1 MISAVAWMTWADSRL
16 KTDTPLRAYLALGL
30 GMLSLGFSAILI
42 RSADAPGTVTAFYR
56 MAIGSVLMLV
66 PFWSQVRRHDR
77 DSQGDN
83 DALSGRAVWIAV
95 LGGAFF
101 GLDLTLWATG
111 IVMSGA
117 TIPTLMA
124 NTAPL
129 WVGLGAWLLFK
140 ERQSG
145 IFWGG
150 LLLAML
156 GAGIVLGQDFSRS
169 TAFGVGALLGL
180 GAAVFYGAYY
190 LVTQQ
195 ARSKLKTIPYFWI
208 TTTTSALVLLL
219 VNLILRRP
227 FGGYDSI
234 TWLKFLAVG
243 IGVQVLGWMA
253 INYAQGFL
261 PASVVSPT
269 LLGQPVLT
277 ALIAWPLF
285 GEVLTPWHILGG
297 AAVIAGVYLVHRSR
311 GSKRVRAKN

>member
-1 MISAVAWMTWADSRL
+1 MTWADSRL
-16 KTDTPLRAYLALGL
+16 KTETPLRAYLALGL

-56 MAIGSVLMLV
+56 MAIGSVLMLI
-66 PFWSQVRRHDR
+66 PFSRQVR
-77 DSQGDN
+77 QGGRGERSSPGDEG
-83 DALSGRAVWIAV
+83 ALPGRAVWIAI

-129 WVGLGAWLLFK
+129 WVGLGAWLFFK

-156 GAGIVLGQDFSRS
+156 GAGVVLGQDFSRS

-219 VNLILRRP
+219 VNLVLRRP
-227 FGGYDSI
+227 FGGYDGI
-234 TWLKFLAVG
+234 TYLKFLAVG
-243 IGVQVLGWMA
+243 VFVQVFGWMA
-253 INYAQGFL
+253 INYAQGFF
-261 PASVVSPT
+261 PASIVSPT

-285 GEVLTPWHILGG
+285 GEILTPWHILGG

-311 GSKRVRAKN
+311 GSKKVRVKV